1 MCRLA
6 ASTGRGGRRHRGAGN
21 GLPLVWADGIRRVRA
36 GAEPQRSC
44 RSRGRESRGRAQLRQ
59 HPRHQADDRVT
70 LLRLQPGS
78 RPPSGQHQARLLDH
92 QAGLDAARLGDPER
106 ARPPR
111 QSRRRSG
118 GGFWRSPPASFR
130 RPGLRPPA
138 GQVEALLAVPA
149 LRLAAGKEGRLN
161 VPTH

>member
-44 RSRGRESRGRAQLRQ
+44 RSRGRASRGRAQLRQ

-70 LLRLQPGS
+70 RYFDSSLDPAHLQANIKLACWITKRASTLPDSAIPSERVRLGSHADGQVADSGDHLLRRFADLVFVRLQDKLKLYWLFQRSAWQP
-78 RPPSGQHQARLLDH
+78 ARR
-92 QAGLDAARLGDPER
+92 AA
-106 ARPPR
+106 
-111 QSRRRSG
+111 
-118 GGFWRSPPASFR
+118 
-130 RPGLRPPA
+130 
-138 GQVEALLAVPA
+138 
-149 LRLAAGKEGRLN
+149 
-161 VPTH
+161 